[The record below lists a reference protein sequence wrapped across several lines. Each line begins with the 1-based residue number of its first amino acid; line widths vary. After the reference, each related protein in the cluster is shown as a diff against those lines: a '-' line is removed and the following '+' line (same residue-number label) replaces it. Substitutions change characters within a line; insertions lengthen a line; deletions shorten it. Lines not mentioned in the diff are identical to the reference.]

1 MQFKEK
7 RMKKLFIVLLITCAG
22 LFAQAQKSE
31 IGGMVGASFYL
42 GDINPTSL
50 FANSQVCGGLI
61 YRYNFSPRWAL
72 KSNILFAQ
80 VQASDYEN
88 NNQYARNLS
97 FRSPITEISAQMEL
111 NFFNLFNIPA
121 RNHFSPYIYLGIA
134 AFSFNPQAEFNGRY
148 YNLQSL
154 GTEGQGIEG
163 QQDPYSLFSVA
174 IPFGMGL
181 KWNIGKYVS
190 LGAEWGMRYTFTDY
204 LDDVS
209 GVYFDQDILILQK
222 GEVVAQLADRS
233 VVKNLPGTQRGNST
247 IKDWY
252 SFAVFT
258 ATFKIGNQDTSCNIR
273 YNVKPKRNNSGRK
286 Y

>member
-1 MQFKEK
+1 
-7 RMKKLFIVLLITCAG
+7 MKKIFIVLLLGCLG
-22 LFAQAQKSE
+22 LNSIAQKSE
-31 IGGMVGASFYL
+31 IGGMVGTSFYL
-42 GDINPTSL
+42 GDLNPTSL
-50 FANSQVCGGLI
+50 FPSIQPCGGII
-61 YRYNFSPRWAL
+61 YRYNFNPRWAL
-72 KSNILFAQ
+72 KANIIFAE
-80 VQASDYEN
+80 VKASDSEN

-97 FRSPITEISAQMEL
+97 FKSPITEISSQVEL

-121 RNHFSPYIYLGIA
+121 RNHFSPYIYLGLSV
-134 AFSFNPQAEFNGRY
+134 FSFNPQAELNGRY
-148 YNLQSL
+148 YDLQSL

-163 QQDPYSLFSVA
+163 QNDPYSLVSMA
-174 IPFGMGL
+174 IPFGFGV
-181 KWNIGKYVS
+181 KWNIGKYIS

-209 GVYFDQDILILQK
+209 TVYFDQDILLTQK

-233 VVKNLPGTQRGNST
+233 VIKNLPGTQRGNEH

-258 ATFKIGNQDTSCNIR
+258 ATFKIGNQDTSCNIK
-273 YNVKPKRNNSGRK
+273 YNVKPKKNNSGRK